1 VLLPFLPDA
10 MPKRSEILKK
20 IPLTCLAKPLDMLE
34 LFRRGS
40 LMSELRLNV
49 LDAGMAINGAI
60 HGGEA
65 DAVVAALSAEP
76 ETIDELQDAVARFT
90 KPIDDRRPFAAFAAG
105 INGEPWDA
113 GIIFIDLAARIVAAE
128 SSCSM
133 PSAAGQVLYH
143 DGVQATD
150 VWLPYQV
157 PEDWLFV
164 DSIAQYEPA
173 RGRRRAE
180 RSAVQPLD
188 VRPVL
193 YGTVVEFIVE
203 ELLAA
208 RDSKVEE
215 PIAAIHAKWLVTPTR
230 ICAGDRRGS

>member
-1 VLLPFLPDA
+1 
-10 MPKRSEILKK
+10 
-20 IPLTCLAKPLDMLE
+20 
-34 LFRRGS
+34 
-40 LMSELRLNV
+40 MSEPRLNV

-76 ETIDELQDAVARFT
+76 ETIDELQDAVSRFT

-105 INGEPWDA
+105 INCEPWNA
-113 GIIFIDLAARIVAAE
+113 GIIFIDLAPRIVAAE
-128 SSCSM
+128 SSFSM
-133 PSAAGQVLYH
+133 PSAAGRVLYH

-164 DSIAQYEPA
+164 DSIAQYETA

-180 RSAVQPLD
+180 RSAVQL
-188 VRPVL
+188 RPVL

-208 RDSKVEE
+208 RDSRVEE
-215 PIAAIHAKWLVTPTR
+215 PIAAIHAKCPVTPHP
-230 ICAGDRRGS
+230 DLRGRSPRELMQDCSGTDT